1 MTTIGFI
8 LNGRELWNSRCLLW
22 TENNMEMRMLGDS
35 CPLRDRQTIGL
46 FNIGVSH
53 KGILF

>member
-8 LNGRELWNSRCLLW
+8 LNGRELWNGRCLLW

>member
-1 MTTIGFI
+1 MTTIEFI
-8 LNGRELWNSRCLLW
+8 LSGREPWKGRCLLR
-22 TENNMEMRMLGDS
+22 TENNMEMRMRGDS
-35 CPLRDRQTIGL
+35 CPLRDRQTVGL